1 MSSMP
6 GASPALPVP
15 VTESGQAGLAAIL
28 ADPARALLAVDYD
41 GVLAPIVDD
50 PTNSPPLPG
59 AVAALARAAA
69 SLGSVAVISGRPAQV
84 LLDYGRFDAEPA
96 LASLVV
102 FGHYG
107 LQRWDART
115 GEISSPPPPVALDA
129 VRRELPDLLAGVGVS
144 DAWIEDKTVALAV
157 HTRRSAD
164 PAVALATLTP
174 VVIDCAHRHG
184 LQVEPGRFVLEIRA
198 PGVDKGGTLRA
209 YAEQRA
215 ARSVCYIGDD
225 LGDLPAFDAVETLRD
240 NGIPGLTVASGSS
253 EVTEVSLRADLVV
266 EGPPGVMMW
275 LESLAD
281 AFTRRVTDAR

>member
-1 MSSMP
+1 MSYMP

-15 VTESGQAGLAAIL
+15 VTEGGRAGLAAIL
-28 ADPARALLAVDYD
+28 ADPGRALLAVDYD
-41 GVLAPIVDD
+41 GVLAPVVAD

-59 AVAALARAAA
+59 AVAALARAAG

-84 LLDYGRFDAEPA
+84 VLDYGRFDTELA
-96 LASLVV
+96 LAGLVI

-115 GEISSPPPPVALDA
+115 GEITSPPAPPALAA
-129 VRRELPDLLAGVGVS
+129 VRRELPDLLARVGVS
-144 DAWIEDKTVALAV
+144 DAWIEDKTVAVAI

-174 VVIDCAHRHG
+174 VVIDCAQRHG
-184 LQVEPGRFVLEIRA
+184 LHVEPGRFVLEIRA
-198 PGVDKGGTLRA
+198 PGVDKGGTLRS
-209 YAEQRA
+209 YAEARA

-225 LGDLPAFDAVETLRD
+225 VGDLAAFDAVEALRD
-240 NGIPGLTVASGSS
+240 KGIPGLTVASGSP
-253 EVTEVSLRADLVV
+253 EVTEVAQRADLVV
-266 EGPPGVMMW
+266 EGPPGVVMW